1 MGPNP
6 KYIFQ
11 GLFLLTGIL
20 VFVAVVMF
28 LKVRS
33 GRSFKEILADCNRI
47 SAFSLGAA
55 AILLVV
61 GLVIFVVLKNWG

>member
-1 MGPNP
+1 MSPNP
-6 KYIFQ
+6 KFIFQ
-11 GLFLLTGIL
+11 GLFLLFGVLI
-20 VFVAVVMF
+20 FAGAVVF

-33 GRSFKEILADCNRI
+33 GRSFKELLADHKRI

-61 GLVIFVVLKNWG
+61 GLVVFVLLKNWG